1 MTILGIDTTG
11 FSTAFS
17 VVKDGKEVLF
27 NFVNPGYKLNKEWN
41 EVVKVLPELHFD
53 FLMKNFEKI
62 LEKNNLSW
70 KDIDAIAVSGGSG
83 IESCITMGKCFAK
96 TYSEKNNN
104 KKIIEVDHVLAHMY
118 STWIEKDYEKFKF
131 PILTFS
137 SSGSHNSI
145 GIISDKKYFKNL
157 ILKDIYD
164 LNDGT
169 KFHLGIGKYFYRLYS
184 LLGLE
189 EEENGWQKFFKL
201 MEEGNPKKYDSL
213 NLKVKRHYGFKDN
226 VFDFSDLMHGLNNF
240 IEEKKKNNELT
251 EEIKKDIAASF
262 QEIISEIIA
271 EFLLFLT
278 RFNGIKEVHL
288 SGGLS
293 MNKCVVNRVKRKI
306 GEEFPKVKIL
316 IPKKEYRLDNAAMI
330 ASLAYFMEKNKI
342 DFKNFKP
349 IVTK

>member
-1 MTILGIDTTG
+1 MRILGIDTTG

-17 VVKDGKEVLF
+17 VVENGEKVIF
-27 NFVNPGYKLNKEWN
+27 NFVNPGYGVKKEWN

-62 LEKNNLSW
+62 IKQNNLSW
-70 KDIDAIAVSGGSG
+70 KDIDAIAISAGSG
-83 IESCITMGKCFAK
+83 IESCITIGKCFAK
-96 TYSEKNNN
+96 TYSEENN

-118 STWIEKDYEKFKF
+118 STWIENDHEKFKF
-131 PILTFS
+131 PILSFS
-137 SSGSHNSI
+137 SSGSHNAL
-145 GIISDKKYFKNL
+145 GIIPNEKYFKNL
-157 ILKDIYD
+157 ILKDVYG

-184 LLGLE
+184 LLELE
-189 EEENGWQKFFKL
+189 KEENGWQKFFKL
-201 MEEGNPKKYDSL
+201 MEKGDPKKYDSL

-226 VFDFSDLMHGLNNF
+226 LFDFSDLMNGLNNF

-251 EEIKKDIAASF
+251 EEIKKDLAASF
-262 QEIISEIIA
+262 QEIISENIA
-271 EFLLFLT
+271 EILLFLT
-278 RFNGIKEVHL
+278 RLNGIKEVHL

-293 MNKCVVNRVKRKI
+293 MNKCVVNRVKKKI
-306 GEEFPKVKIL
+306 NEEFPKIKII

-342 DFKNFKP
+342 NFKNFKP
-349 IVTK
+349 IITK